1 MLRNV
6 CLFVNNVIFVVFRF
20 HRLSEIKDKNKM
32 RPDSLCVPSSWKSIN
47 CLAAIL
53 FKCFGIRS
61 NVLN

>member
-20 HRLSEIKDKNKM
+20 HLLSEIKDKNKM

-47 CLAAIL
+47 
-53 FKCFGIRS
+53 
-61 NVLN
+61 